1 MKRRL
6 LLAATI
12 FAASTMPAFAHLDP
26 AEHGSLLAGFTH
38 PLSGLDHILV
48 MIAVGLWAAQ
58 IGGRALWV
66 VPSAFVGTMAFGFAL
81 AITGVHLPFVEPAIL
96 ASVVALGL
104 LVAMAVRMETTAC
117 AAVVG
122 VFALFHGYAHGGEL
136 GAAGALPFSTG
147 FVIATALLHIAGIG
161 LGLGIG
167 RLSSGRVI
175 SRILGGLT
183 AFAGLALIFS

>member
-6 LLAATI
+6 LLAAAS
-12 FAASTMPAFAHLDP
+12 FAASTAPAFAHLDP
-26 AEHGSLLAGFTH
+26 AEHGSLMAGFTH

-48 MIAVGLWAAQ
+48 MVAVGLWAAQ

-66 VPSAFVGTMAFGFAL
+66 VPLAFVSTMAFGFAL
-81 AITGVHLPFVEPAIL
+81 AIAGVHLPFVEPAIL

-104 LVAMAVRMETTAC
+104 LVAMAVRLETVAC
-117 AAVVG
+117 AAIVG

-136 GAAGALPFSTG
+136 GAAGALPFSAG

-161 LGLGIG
+161 FGVSIS
-167 RLSSGRVI
+167 RLSFGRI
-175 SRILGGLT
+175 IARILGGMT
-183 AFAGLALIFS
+183 AFAGLALIFN